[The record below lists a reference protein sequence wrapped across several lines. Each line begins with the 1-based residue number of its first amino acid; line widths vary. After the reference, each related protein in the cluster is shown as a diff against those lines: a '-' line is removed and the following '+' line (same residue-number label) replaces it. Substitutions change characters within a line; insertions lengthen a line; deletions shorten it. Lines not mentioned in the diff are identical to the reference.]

1 MSQIVHYLKKAVTVP
16 ADAPVREAA
25 ERMRSDGVGYVL
37 VLAEDGHPVGIA
49 TDRDLTLRV
58 VAAGR
63 ETGITP
69 VSAVMSRLTA
79 VAAPTDLLED
89 VVERMAKHGIRRV
102 PVVRGR
108 EVLGVVG
115 LDDLLISL
123 SVELH
128 DIGEATR
135 REVRDARRAAQIE
148 QIRRELEDT
157 FHEIEGAFQGV
168 VEELEEVRTQAKE
181 RITREVEA
189 VRDRIRRL
197 LD

>member
-1 MSQIVHYLKKAVTVP
+1 MSQLKQYLKKAVSVP
-16 ADAPVREAA
+16 PDAPVREAA
-25 ERMRSDGVGYVL
+25 ERMRSEGVGYV
-37 VLAEDGHPVGIA
+37 VVQAEDGHPVGIV

-63 ETGITP
+63 EAGITP

-79 VAAPTDLLED
+79 VAAPTELLED
-89 VVERMAKHGIRRV
+89 VVERMAKYGVRRV
-102 PVVRGR
+102 PVVDEN
-108 EVLGVVG
+108 EVLGILG
-115 LDDLLISL
+115 LDDLLITL
-123 SVELH
+123 AAELH

-157 FHEIEGAFQGV
+157 FHEIEGAFHGV
-168 VEELEEVRTQAKE
+168 VEELEDVRTQAKD
-181 RITREVEA
+181 RITHEVEA